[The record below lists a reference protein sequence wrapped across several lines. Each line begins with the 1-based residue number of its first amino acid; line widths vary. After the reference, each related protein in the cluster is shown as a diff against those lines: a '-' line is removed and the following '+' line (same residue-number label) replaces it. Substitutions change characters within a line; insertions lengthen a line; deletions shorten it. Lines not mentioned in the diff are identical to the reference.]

1 MENPSDPKQLLK
13 QNPRKGSDMASLLL
27 GAGLGYAINMH
38 LPLLADVTISCIF
51 LILLSRLRNRL
62 KTPAQW
68 WGSIGLCSGS
78 YLGTASAMVM
88 QMQRAG
94 QEASAAYSPSER
106 LALVVI
112 LGITGVLAGRHIG
125 IDPHAVEGRSISD
138 LLKSL
143 SGTFTG
149 VFGVLVSIA
158 FVFNGLE
165 EARALSSRLTTTL
178 TIIILGLVGPGWI
191 SHRLKTYQRN
201 QPH

>member
-1 MENPSDPKQLLK
+1 MKTPIDQKQLLK
-13 QNPRKGSDMASLLL
+13 QNPRKGADMASLLL
-27 GAGLGYAINMH
+27 GAGLGYAINLH

-62 KTPAQW
+62 KTPSQW

-78 YLGTASAMVM
+78 FLGTASSMVNE
-88 QMQRAG
+88 MQRG
-94 QEASAAYSPSER
+94 SEAASSYSPWER
-106 LALVVI
+106 LALIVI
-112 LGITGVLAGRHIG
+112 LGITGVLAGSRVG
-125 IDPHAVEGRSISD
+125 IDPDAVEGRSIGD
-138 LLKSL
+138 LLRSL

-149 VFGVLVSIA
+149 VFGVLVAIA

-201 QPH
+201 QQH

>member
-1 MENPSDPKQLLK
+1 MKTPIDQKQLLK
-13 QNPRKGSDMASLLL
+13 QNSRKGADMASLLL
-27 GAGLGYAINMH
+27 GAGLGYAINLH
-38 LPLLADVTISCIF
+38 LPLLADVAISCIF

-78 YLGTASAMVM
+78 FLGTASTMVNE
-88 QMQRAG
+88 MQRG
-94 QEASAAYSPSER
+94 SEAASSYSPWER
-106 LALVVI
+106 LALIVI
-112 LGITGVLAGRHIG
+112 LGITGVLAGRHVG
-125 IDPHAVEGRSISD
+125 IDPDAVEGRSIGD
-138 LLKSL
+138 LLRSL

-149 VFGVLVSIA
+149 VFGVLVAIA

-165 EARALSSRLTTTL
+165 EARTLSSRLTTTL

>member
-1 MENPSDPKQLLK
+1 MKTPSDPKLLLK
-13 QNPRKGSDMASLLL
+13 QNPRKGADMASLLL
-27 GAGLGYAINMH
+27 GAGLGYAINLH
-38 LPLLADVTISCIF
+38 LPLLADVAISCIF

-78 YLGTASAMVM
+78 FLGTASSMVNE
-88 QMQRAG
+88 MQRG
-94 QEASAAYSPSER
+94 SEAASSYSPWER
-106 LALVVI
+106 LALIVI
-112 LGITGVLAGRHIG
+112 LGITGVLAGSRVG
-125 IDPHAVEGRSISD
+125 IDPDAVEGRSIGD
-138 LLKSL
+138 LLRSL

-149 VFGVLVSIA
+149 VFGVLVAIA

-201 QPH
+201 QPR

>member
-1 MENPSDPKQLLK
+1 MKTPSDQEQLLK
-13 QNPRKGSDMASLLL
+13 QNPRKGADMAALLL
-27 GAGLGYAINMH
+27 GSGIGYAINLN
-38 LPLLADVTISCIF
+38 LPLLTDVTISCIF

-78 YLGTASAMVM
+78 FLGTASSMVYV
-88 QMQRAG
+88 MQRAG
-94 QEASAAYSPSER
+94 EAGSAYSPWER
-106 LALVVI
+106 LALIVI
-112 LGITGVLAGRHIG
+112 LGITGVLAGRHVG
-125 IDPHAVEGRSISD
+125 IDPDAVEGRSIGD
-138 LLKSL
+138 LIRSL

-149 VFGVLVSIA
+149 VFGVLVAIA

-165 EARALSSRLTTTL
+165 EARTLSSRLTTTL

-191 SHRLKTYQRN
+191 SHRLKTFQRN

>member
-1 MENPSDPKQLLK
+1 MEQPSDPQQLLK
-13 QNPRKGSDMASLLL
+13 QNPRRGADMAALLL
-27 GAGLGYAINMH
+27 GAGIGYAINLN
-38 LPLLADVTISCIF
+38 LPLLTDVTISCIF

-78 YLGTASAMVM
+78 FLGTASSMVHE
-88 QMQRAG
+88 MQRAD
-94 QEASAAYSPSER
+94 EAAAAYSPWER
-106 LALVVI
+106 LTLIVI
-112 LGITGVLAGRHIG
+112 LGITGVLAGRHVG
-125 IDPHAVEGRSISD
+125 IAPDAVEGRSIGD
-138 LLKSL
+138 LIRSL

-149 VFGVLVSIA
+149 VFGVLVAIA

-165 EARALSSRLTTTL
+165 EARTLSSRLTTTL

-191 SHRLKTYQRN
+191 SLRLKSYQRN

>member
-1 MENPSDPKQLLK
+1 MKTPIDQKQLLK
-13 QNPRKGSDMASLLL
+13 QNPRKGADMASLLL
-27 GAGLGYAINMH
+27 GAGLGYAINLH

-51 LILLSRLRNRL
+51 LILLSRLRTRL
-62 KTPAQW
+62 KTPSQW

-78 YLGTASAMVM
+78 FLGTASSMVNE
-88 QMQRAG
+88 MQRG
-94 QEASAAYSPSER
+94 SEAASSYSPWER
-106 LALVVI
+106 LALIVI
-112 LGITGVLAGRHIG
+112 LGITGVLAGSRVG
-125 IDPHAVEGRSISD
+125 IDPDAVEGRSIGD
-138 LLKSL
+138 LLRSL

-149 VFGVLVSIA
+149 VFGVLVAIA

>member
-1 MENPSDPKQLLK
+1 MKTPIDQKQLLK
-13 QNPRKGSDMASLLL
+13 QNPRKGADMASLLL
-27 GAGLGYAINMH
+27 GAGLGYAINLH

-62 KTPAQW
+62 KTPSQW

-78 YLGTASAMVM
+78 FLGTASSMVNE
-88 QMQRAG
+88 MQRG
-94 QEASAAYSPSER
+94 SEAASSYSPWER
-106 LALVVI
+106 LALIVI
-112 LGITGVLAGRHIG
+112 LGITGVLAGRHVG
-125 IDPHAVEGRSISD
+125 IDPDAVEGRSIGD
-138 LLKSL
+138 LLRSL

-149 VFGVLVSIA
+149 VFGVLVAIA

-165 EARALSSRLTTTL
+165 EARTLSSRLTTTL
-178 TIIILGLVGPGWI
+178 TVIILGLVGPGWI

>member
-1 MENPSDPKQLLK
+1 MKIPIDQKQLLK
-13 QNPRKGSDMASLLL
+13 QNPRKGADMASLLL
-27 GAGLGYAINMH
+27 GAGLGYAINLH
-38 LPLLADVTISCIF
+38 LPLLADVAISCIF

-78 YLGTASAMVM
+78 FLGTASTMVNE
-88 QMQRAG
+88 MQRG
-94 QEASAAYSPSER
+94 SEAASSYSPWER
-106 LALVVI
+106 LALIVI
-112 LGITGVLAGRHIG
+112 LGITGVLAGRHVG
-125 IDPHAVEGRSISD
+125 IDPDAVEGRSIGD
-138 LLKSL
+138 LLRSL

-149 VFGVLVSIA
+149 VFGVLVAIA

-165 EARALSSRLTTTL
+165 EARTLSSRLTTTL

>member
-1 MENPSDPKQLLK
+1 MKIPIDQKQLLK
-13 QNPRKGSDMASLLL
+13 QNSRKGADMASLLL
-27 GAGLGYAINMH
+27 GAGLGYAINLH
-38 LPLLADVTISCIF
+38 LPLLADVAISCIF

-78 YLGTASAMVM
+78 FLGTASTMVNE
-88 QMQRAG
+88 MQRG
-94 QEASAAYSPSER
+94 SEAASSYSPWER
-106 LALVVI
+106 LALIVI
-112 LGITGVLAGRHIG
+112 LGITGVLAGRHVG
-125 IDPHAVEGRSISD
+125 IDPDAVEGRSIGD
-138 LLKSL
+138 LLRSL

-149 VFGVLVSIA
+149 VFGVLVAIA

-201 QPH
+201 QQH

>member
-1 MENPSDPKQLLK
+1 MKTPIDQKQLLK
-13 QNPRKGSDMASLLL
+13 QNPRKGADMASLLL
-27 GAGLGYAINMH
+27 GAGLGYAINLH

-62 KTPAQW
+62 KTPSQW

-78 YLGTASAMVM
+78 FLGTASSMVNE
-88 QMQRAG
+88 MQRG
-94 QEASAAYSPSER
+94 NEAASTYSPWER
-106 LALVVI
+106 LALIVI
-112 LGITGVLAGRHIG
+112 LGITGVLAGSRVG
-125 IDPHAVEGRSISD
+125 IDPDAVEGRSIGD
-138 LLKSL
+138 LLRSL

-149 VFGVLVSIA
+149 VFGVLVAIA

>member
-1 MENPSDPKQLLK
+1 MKTPSDREPLLK
-13 QNPRKGSDMASLLL
+13 QNPRKGGDMAALLL
-27 GAGLGYAINMH
+27 GAGIGYAINLN
-38 LPLLADVTISCIF
+38 LPLLADVTVSCIV

-62 KTPAQW
+62 KTPVQW

-78 YLGTASAMVM
+78 FLGTASSMVHE
-88 QMQRAG
+88 MQRAD
-94 QEASAAYSPSER
+94 EAASAYSPWER
-106 LALVVI
+106 LALIVI

-125 IDPHAVEGRSISD
+125 IDPDAVEGRSIGD

-149 VFGVLVSIA
+149 VFGVLVAIA

-165 EARALSSRLTTTL
+165 EARTLSSRLTTTL

>member
-1 MENPSDPKQLLK
+1 MKTPIDQKQLLK
-13 QNPRKGSDMASLLL
+13 QNPRKGADMASLLL
-27 GAGLGYAINMH
+27 GAGLGYAINVH
-38 LPLLADVTISCIF
+38 LPLLADITISCIF

-78 YLGTASAMVM
+78 FLGTASSMVNE
-88 QMQRAG
+88 MQRG
-94 QEASAAYSPSER
+94 SEAASSYSPWER
-106 LALVVI
+106 MALIVI
-112 LGITGVLAGRHIG
+112 LGITGVLAGRHVG
-125 IDPHAVEGRSISD
+125 IDPDAVEGRSIGD
-138 LLKSL
+138 LLRSL

-149 VFGVLVSIA
+149 VFGVLVAIA

-165 EARALSSRLTTTL
+165 EARTLSSRLTTTL

>member
-1 MENPSDPKQLLK
+1 MKTPIDQKQLLK
-13 QNPRKGSDMASLLL
+13 QNPRKGADMASLLL
-27 GAGLGYAINMH
+27 GAGLGYAINLH

-62 KTPAQW
+62 KTPSQW

-78 YLGTASAMVM
+78 FLGTASSMVNE
-88 QMQRAG
+88 MQRG
-94 QEASAAYSPSER
+94 SEAASSYSPWER
-106 LALVVI
+106 LALIVI
-112 LGITGVLAGRHIG
+112 LGITGVLAGSRVG
-125 IDPHAVEGRSISD
+125 IDPDAVEGRSIGD
-138 LLKSL
+138 LLRSL

-149 VFGVLVSIA
+149 VFGVLVAIA

-201 QPH
+201 QPR

>member
-1 MENPSDPKQLLK
+1 MKIPIDQKQLLK
-13 QNPRKGSDMASLLL
+13 QNPRKGADMASLLL
-27 GAGLGYAINMH
+27 GAGLGYAINLH
-38 LPLLADVTISCIF
+38 LPLLADVAISCIF

-78 YLGTASAMVM
+78 FLGTASSMVNE
-88 QMQRAG
+88 MQRG
-94 QEASAAYSPSER
+94 SEAASSYSPWER
-106 LALVVI
+106 LALIVI
-112 LGITGVLAGRHIG
+112 LGITGVLAGSRVG
-125 IDPHAVEGRSISD
+125 IDPDAVEGRSIGD
-138 LLKSL
+138 LLRSL

-149 VFGVLVSIA
+149 VFGVLVAIA

>member
-1 MENPSDPKQLLK
+1 MKTPIDQKQLLK
-13 QNPRKGSDMASLLL
+13 QNPRKGADMASLLL
-27 GAGLGYAINMH
+27 GAGLGYAINLH
-38 LPLLADVTISCIF
+38 LPLLTDVAISCIF

-78 YLGTASAMVM
+78 FLGTASTMVNE
-88 QMQRAG
+88 MQRG
-94 QEASAAYSPSER
+94 SEAASSYSPWER
-106 LALVVI
+106 LALIVI
-112 LGITGVLAGRHIG
+112 LGITGVLAGRHVG
-125 IDPHAVEGRSISD
+125 IDPDAVEGRSIGD
-138 LLKSL
+138 LLRSL

-149 VFGVLVSIA
+149 VFGVLVAIA

-165 EARALSSRLTTTL
+165 EARTLSSRLTTTL
-178 TIIILGLVGPGWI
+178 TIIILCLVGPGWI

>member
-1 MENPSDPKQLLK
+1 MKIPIDQKQLLK
-13 QNPRKGSDMASLLL
+13 QNSRKGADMASLLL
-27 GAGLGYAINMH
+27 GAGLGYAINLH

-78 YLGTASAMVM
+78 FLGTASSMVYE
-88 QMQRAG
+88 MQRAY
-94 QEASAAYSPSER
+94 EAASTYAPWER
-106 LALVVI
+106 LTLIVI
-112 LGITGVLAGRHIG
+112 LGITGVLAGSRVG
-125 IDPHAVEGRSISD
+125 IDPDAVEGRSIGD
-138 LLKSL
+138 LLRSL

-149 VFGVLVSIA
+149 VFGVLVAIA